1 MNLEVKFREMEPSE
15 ALADRAKTLAE
26 KLATLH
32 PRLQRCEVSI
42 ENANRSHHHGPRFRV
57 RIHLDVPG
65 QDIEVSRDQG
75 DYEDAHVAM
84 ADAFRAAK
92 RRLVDH
98 AQTLRGD

>member
-1 MNLEVKFREMEPSE
+1 MNVEIKYREMTASP
-15 ALADRAKTLAE
+15 ALTARAQAGAE
-26 KLATLH
+26 KLAALH

-75 DYEDAHVAM
+75 EYEDAHAAI
-84 ADAFRAAK
+84 ADAFRTAK
-92 RRLVDH
+92 RRLVEH